1 MNLSEQEHYSKGAL
15 GQKGRQHSNG
25 QGMADGGAW
34 PAAGLQEGQFPRA
47 MKEYRETRLNEEADS
62 TREMAQGEK
71 GLERTDSIC
80 CHQILFILSL
90 HGPTSAF
97 KRGLEGQLRRLT

>member
-34 PAAGLQEGQFPRA
+34 PAAGLQEGQFPGA

-71 GLERTDSIC
+71 RAGKNGFYLLPPNPLYSQPPWTHVC
-80 CHQILFILSL
+80 L
-90 HGPTSAF
+90 
-97 KRGLEGQLRRLT
+97 